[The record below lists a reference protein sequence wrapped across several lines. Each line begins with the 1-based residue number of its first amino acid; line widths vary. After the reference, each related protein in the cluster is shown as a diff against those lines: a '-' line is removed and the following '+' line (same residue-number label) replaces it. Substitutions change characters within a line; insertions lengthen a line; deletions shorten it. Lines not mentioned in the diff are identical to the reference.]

1 VTGEILQKSEMILNE
16 GIDGKSENN
25 QKISL
30 ILVIECNTLQKSEIN
45 EEKNQPIL
53 LILGI

>member
-1 VTGEILQKSEMILNE
+1 VTGEIQQKSEMILNE